1 VSATTAKAAGCML
14 LAFGAVALVAG
25 SPQLQA
31 AGIVA
36 ICIGVGALLAG
47 FLGGRS

>member
-14 LAFGAVALVAG
+14 LAFGLFALALG

-31 AGIVA
+31 AGLA
-36 ICIGVGALLAG
+36 CLCIGVGALIAG
-47 FLGGRS
+47 FMGGRS